1 MAGTAVVV
9 NEFGAV
15 GIDDAIFAQSLDAS
29 DVRLLT
35 NGCLCCTAG
44 EDLAATVWSLAR
56 RDERPRRIVIE
67 TTGLAEP
74 AAVLRRLIGD
84 PRLRGSTRLDAV
96 VATVDAVN
104 GAATIATEPTAARQA
119 AVADRRIITKSDI
132 AGAAAV
138 SELAARLHAINPGAE
153 ILRVDHG
160 QVEPEAIFSASLRR
174 DDGEPD
180 IARWLNRDAYVSVGH
195 RHDHGAHARAWLVEE
210 ERPVEWLELAARLG
224 PIIARYGDHLLRV
237 KGVVR
242 TIGDPR
248 PLVIHGVQRVFH
260 PPVRLERWTTPP
272 RTTIIAIGNGPA
284 AGATAAIAEALLLS
298 VASAAA
304 A

>member
-1 MAGTAVVV
+1 MRPPTNNSMTEPDTRTRVPLSLVTGFLGSGKTTLIAALLRHPAMAGTAVVV

-119 AVADRRIITKSDI
+119 AVADRRIITKGDI

-138 SELAARLHAINPGAE
+138 SEPRRPASRDQPRCRDTSRRSWPG
-153 ILRVDHG
+153 
-160 QVEPEAIFSASLRR
+160 
-174 DDGEPD
+174 
-180 IARWLNRDAYVSVGH
+180 
-195 RHDHGAHARAWLVEE
+195 
-210 ERPVEWLELAARLG
+210 
-224 PIIARYGDHLLRV
+224 
-237 KGVVR
+237 R
-242 TIGDPR
+242 T
-248 PLVIHGVQRVFH
+248 
-260 PPVRLERWTTPP
+260 
-272 RTTIIAIGNGPA
+272 
-284 AGATAAIAEALLLS
+284 
-298 VASAAA
+298 
-304 A
+304 